1 MSERLTGGDQGRWD
15 MRYRAYVG
23 VVFGL
28 AYRYKLMLALVG
40 LGLATRLPLLSI
52 SLDEVDAA
60 AYFNALK
67 YGYNISE
74 VHPHPPGNP
83 VYVFMAGLLNVPL
96 QDPLLS
102 LTLLSALFGSI
113 AVVPFN
119 LLLKELGLPR
129 AAVLAGS
136 LFFIFNPL
144 LWAYSEA
151 ALSDV
156 PAMFFAITLAYLC
169 FRARRSDAAFLAAAI
184 VASLLL
190 GVRTAYNPLLVLLCF
205 PIVYRLVRYR
215 ATGVIRLF
223 LVGALLF
230 TLVSL
235 VWAIPMIVIGGP
247 GFGSYVTWLGRVS
260 DMVGDWSIVEVGP
273 PWASNIF
280 FRVVRFASGYF
291 LTYPWTGSGATS
303 ALGLLLILPW
313 LFGFALFFV
322 NFTPNPPKE
331 GVGLAS

>member
-1 MSERLTGGDQGRWD
+1 MPSSTVTTSPK
-15 MRYRAYVG
+15 YI
-23 VVFGL
+23 
-28 AYRYKLMLALVG
+28 
-40 LGLATRLPLLSI
+40 PILL
-52 SLDEVDAA
+52 
-60 AYFNALK
+60 
-67 YGYNISE
+67 
-74 VHPHPPGNP
+74 GNP

-129 AAVLAGS
+129 AAFLAGS

-205 PIVYRLVRYR
+205 P
-215 ATGVIRLF
+215 
-223 LVGALLF
+223 
-230 TLVSL
+230 
-235 VWAIPMIVIGGP
+235 
-247 GFGSYVTWLGRVS
+247 SYTAW
-260 DMVGDWSIVEVGP
+260 
-273 PWASNIF
+273 
-280 FRVVRFASGYF
+280 
-291 LTYPWTGSGATS
+291 
-303 ALGLLLILPW
+303 
-313 LFGFALFFV
+313 
-322 NFTPNPPKE
+322 
-331 GVGLAS
+331 